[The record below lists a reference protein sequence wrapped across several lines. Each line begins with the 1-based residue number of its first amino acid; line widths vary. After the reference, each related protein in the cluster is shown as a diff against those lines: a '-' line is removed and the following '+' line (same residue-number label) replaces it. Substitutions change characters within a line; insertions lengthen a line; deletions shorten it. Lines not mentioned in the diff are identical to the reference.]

1 MYIYIHNRVIS
12 NHKHVSTEYIFQLT
26 YFVYIYVYKL
36 LCHLQKCI
44 NIYIYMYNIYINI
57 ETFISKRI
65 TFRFPPNLQR
75 LNKITKSVKSVH
87 VKPN

>member
-1 MYIYIHNRVIS
+1 
-12 NHKHVSTEYIFQLT
+12 
-26 YFVYIYVYKL
+26 
-36 LCHLQKCI
+36 
-44 NIYIYMYNIYINI
+44 MYNIYINI
-57 ETFISKRI
+57 KTFISKRI